1 MANIKSMD
9 RIEEKWKRVA
19 AGAGEEYRVGI
30 ENPRTD
36 WATATKNAEPQYNA
50 GVQAAIG
57 RKAFGKGVGKAGTS
71 KWQAMA
77 LAKGPS
83 RWMEG
88 IGVSGDAYREGFE
101 PYARVIASLTLPP
114 RGAKG
119 DPKNI
124 ARVAAIT
131 KALHDEKI
139 KRSGG

>member
-1 MANIKSMD
+1 MANIKSLD

-36 WATATKNAEPQYNA
+36 WASATRSAESQYNA
-50 GVQAAIG
+50 GVQAAIA
-57 RKAFGKGVGKAGTS
+57 RKAFGKGVTKAGTA

-83 RWMEG
+83 RWSEG
-88 IGVSGDAYREGFE
+88 IGLSGDAYRAGFE
-101 PYARVIASLTLPP
+101 PYARVIAGLALPA

-124 ARVAAIT
+124 ARVAAVA

>member
-9 RIEEKWKRVA
+9 RITDKWKRVA

-36 WATATKNAEPQYNA
+36 WATATKNAESSYDA
-50 GVQAAIG
+50 GVQAAIA
-57 RKAFGKGVGKAGTS
+57 RKAFSKGVGKAGTA

-77 LAKGPS
+77 LAKGPG
-83 RWMEG
+83 RWSEG
-88 IGVSGDAYREGFE
+88 INLSGDAYRSGFE
-101 PYARVIASLTLPP
+101 PYARVIAGLTLPV
-114 RGAKG
+114 RGRKG

-124 ARVAAIT
+124 ARVAAIA

-139 KRSGG
+139 KRMGG

>member
-9 RIEEKWKRVA
+9 RITEKWKRVA

-36 WATATKNAEPQYNA
+36 WATATKNAEASYTA

-57 RKAFGKGVGKAGTS
+57 RKAFGKGVGRAGTS
-71 KWQAMA
+71 KWQTMA
-77 LAKGPS
+77 LAKGPG
-83 RWMEG
+83 RWSEG
-88 IGVSGDAYREGFE
+88 IGLSGEAYREGFE
-101 PYARVIASLTLPP
+101 PYARVIAGLTLPP

-119 DPKNI
+119 DPKNV
-124 ARVAAIT
+124 ARVAAVA

-139 KRSGG
+139 KRTGG